1 MSKSSELVRGL
12 APRIVELLLVGPG
25 SLLLFPIAWLLR
37 GAVGLDEAELVVGF
51 TFFQLAHLINDPHF
65 AVSYLLFYRDVH
77 ARSFDARIPRTQ
89 RLRYIVAGFV
99 VPAMLIAAAGYALL
113 QRSPQTLGWLT
124 QLMFLLVNWHY
135 TKQGFGVL
143 MVLSAR
149 RGQRFTALER
159 HVLLAH
165 AYIAA
170 AFAWAQPATL
180 GGLFEEK
187 GVVYWAP
194 ARPHLV
200 ELITGRLFVLST
212 IALLI
217 VLVQR
222 WRREHTSWLPLFAY
236 LITVW
241 LWTVFTAADPL
252 VRYAIP
258 AFHALQYGYFVW
270 LLSRNE
276 AHAHE
281 GEPHFGPP
289 ARTRLTWLFVS
300 ALVLGWLLFRGAPS
314 ALDGWLVPGMHT
326 TSEDLG
332 FTPFFAAFNVVVN
345 LHHYAMDFVIWRRDH
360 APMRWM
366 FEDPK
371 IDVVHA
377 ELG

>member
-1 MSKSSELVRGL
+1 MSSARDHG
-12 APRIVELLLVGPG
+12 ARILELLLVGPG
-25 SLLLFPIAWLLR
+25 ALLLFPLAWVLR
-37 GAVGLDEAELVVGF
+37 ASLGLDEAELVVGF

-77 ARSFDARIPRTQ
+77 ARSFDARIPRAQ
-89 RLRYIVAGFV
+89 RTRYIVAGFI
-99 VPAMLIAAAGYALL
+99 VPTLLVLASIFALT

-143 MVLSAR
+143 MVLSQR
-149 RGQRFTALER
+149 RGMRFTER
-159 HVLLAH
+159 ERSVLLLH

-170 AFAWAQPATL
+170 AFAWAQPASAS
-180 GGLFEEK
+180 GLFEEK

-200 ELITGRLFVLST
+200 ELITGVLFALS
-212 IALLI
+212 ALALII

-222 WRREHTSWLPLFAY
+222 WRRERTPWLPLLAY
-236 LITVW
+236 LITLW
-241 LWTVFTAADPL
+241 LFTVLTALDPL

-276 AHAHE
+276 AHAYE

-289 ARTRLTWLFVS
+289 ARTRLTMLLVS
-300 ALVLGWLLFRGAPS
+300 ALALGWLLFRGAPS
-314 ALDGWLVPGMHT
+314 ALDGWLVPDMHT

-345 LHHYAMDFVIWRRDH
+345 IHHYFMDHVIWRREH

-366 FEDPK
+366 FEDPLPQRA
-371 IDVVHA
+371 DA
-377 ELG
+377 